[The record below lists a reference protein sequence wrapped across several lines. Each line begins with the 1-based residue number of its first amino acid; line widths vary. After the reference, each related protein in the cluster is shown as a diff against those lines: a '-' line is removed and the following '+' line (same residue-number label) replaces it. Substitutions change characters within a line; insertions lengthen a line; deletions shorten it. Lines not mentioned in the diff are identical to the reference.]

1 MQLTDILSFVI
12 GIALFLFG
20 MHTMSTG
27 MEKIAGGKLERIL
40 EKLSNNLFK
49 AVGLGIVATVL
60 MQSSS
65 ATTIMVVGFVN
76 SGMMNLSQAV
86 GIIMGANI
94 GTTVTAW
101 ILSLTGLESAGGLLT
116 LLSPTGLAPLL
127 ALLGVVLL
135 MFAKRDKSRDIGGIF
150 MGLGILLFGMTTMS
164 SAVAPLTADPA
175 FQNILT
181 LFNNPLFGVLAGT
194 VVTLIVQSS
203 AASVGIL
210 QAVALNSTM
219 TYGMAMPIIM
229 GQNIGTC
236 VHSLTSSIGANKNAK
251 RAAMVHLYFNLIG
264 TVLFL
269 VLFYLGDYIFHFSF
283 TSLQVDA
290 AGIALIHSVFN
301 IATTV
306 ILLPFA
312 KLLEKLAILS
322 VPEKSS
328 GEGVAL
334 LEDRFLSTPSVA
346 AQRASQVTEEMAAV
360 VEKNLLRAFDCLEA
374 YTEKKEDSI
383 RKHENEIDDYEDR
396 LGTYLVRLSRNGLSD
411 KDSQRVSKL
420 LHSITDLERI
430 GDHALNL
437 TKSAREMHEK
447 ELSFSPVAQAELQV
461 LVAAEKEIIHTAVA
475 AFCAD
480 DVALASRV
488 EPLEQVIDQLTS
500 DIRDRHIGRLKD
512 GSCTIEM
519 GFVLSDILINL
530 ERVGDHCS
538 NIAVS
543 VIRIDD
549 NAFDTHSYLAAVKA
563 ESTAFEDIYEEYNER
578 FSLPTA

>member
-175 FQNILT
+175 FQSILV

-264 TVLFL
+264 TVIFL

-383 RKHENEIDDYEDR
+383 RKHEDEIDDYEDR
-396 LGTYLVRLSRNGLSD
+396 LGTYLVRLSRSGLSD

-480 DVALASRV
+480 DAALASRV
-488 EPLEQVIDQLTS
+488 EPLEQVIDQLTA
-500 DIRDRHIGRLKD
+500 DIRDRHIGRLKE

-563 ESTAFEDIYEEYNER
+563 ESPAFEDIYKEYNER
-578 FSLPTA
+578 FALPTA